1 MGIFWPSMMTMR
13 AHYIPEDMRATIIN
27 CFRIPLNAFVCI
39 ILYNVHQFPLAVM
52 FGLCSAFLCIAALC
66 QTRLARI
73 AHIAPPGAVGAGG
86 GGAAAGGAA
95 AGEKAFDKE
104 AEYQSLI
111 HAQKV

>member
-1 MGIFWPSMMTMR
+1 MMTMR
-13 AHYIPEDMRATIIN
+13 AHYIPEEQRSTIIN

-52 FGLCSAFLCIAALC
+52 FGLCSVFLCIAALC

-73 AHIAPPGAVGAGG
+73 AHIAPPGTVGAGAG
-86 GGAAAGGAA
+86 AAGGAA
-95 AGEKAFDKE
+95 GSAEKAFDKE